1 MKLFM
6 RWAGL
11 ADAGTG
17 EDIWVGVGPGGGG
30 GGGAQVVYII
40 GKFQLVHEDKAVLCV
55 LRYSF

>member
-1 MKLFM
+1 M

-30 GGGAQVVYII
+30 GGGGTGCVYNGQVS
-40 GKFQLVHEDKAVLCV
+40 A
-55 LRYSF
+55 RT